1 MYILFDIGGTK
12 TRIAVSKNL
21 ESFGESVIIQTPQSF
36 EDGIKVISEKV
47 KELIGNEVLIAA
59 AGGVA
64 ASVNREKTELVGGG
78 SNIDDWLRKPLKR
91 RLEEELGCSVLI
103 ENDTAMGGLAQVIYG
118 PAQNMEIA
126 VYVTVSTGVGGCRF
140 VNGKIDKS
148 AMGFEPGW
156 QIIGTPNLCTTTKD
170 GPSQDGWLE
179 GYCSNGY
186 LMSHIGG
193 ACTEKKEGKKPY
205 EITDKDFWDNK
216 AKLLAYGLH
225 NIYTLWSPD
234 IVVVGGSMTN
244 EIGISLETTHHYLNK
259 TLSSVFPGIT
269 PKLAPAEFGDEMGL
283 WGAMA
288 YLKQKK
294 EESVV

>member
-1 MYILFDIGGTK
+1 MYALFDIGGTK
-12 TRIAVSKNL
+12 TRIAVSKDL
-21 ESFGESVIIQTPQSF
+21 KSFSEPIVIQTPQSF
-36 EDGIKVISEKV
+36 EEGIEAISKIT
-47 KELIGNEVLIAA
+47 KELVGNETLKAA
-59 AGGVA
+59 AGGIA

-78 SNIDDWLRKPLKR
+78 SNITDWLRKPLKR
-91 RLEEELGCSVLI
+91 RLEEVLGCPVSI
-103 ENDTAMGGLAQVIYG
+103 ENDTAMGGLAQVAYG
-118 PAQNMEIA
+118 PAQGKEIA

-148 AMGFEPGW
+148 ALGFEPGW
-156 QIIGTPNLCTTTKD
+156 QIIGNPEILVKD
-170 GPSQDGWLE
+170 RPLQEEGWLE
-179 GYCSNGY
+179 GYCSKGY

-193 ACTEKKEGKKPY
+193 ACTEKEEGKKPY

-234 IVVVGGSMTN
+234 IIVIGGSMTN
-244 EIGISLETTHHYLNK
+244 EIGISIEATHHYLSK
-259 TLSSVFPGIT
+259 TLSAVFPGIE
-269 PKLAPAEFGDEMGL
+269 PKLVPAEFGDEMGL